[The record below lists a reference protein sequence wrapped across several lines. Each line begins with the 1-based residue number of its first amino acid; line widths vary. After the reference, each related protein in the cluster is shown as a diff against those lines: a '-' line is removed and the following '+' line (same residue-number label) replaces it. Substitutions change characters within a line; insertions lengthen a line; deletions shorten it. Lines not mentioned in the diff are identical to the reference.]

1 VVVHTYNP
9 RYSGGEDGSTAVQEK
24 ELGGREGEMIQTLY
38 ANMNLKKKKKE
49 KEGEPISKASWARGY
64 NPVIPAIWQ
73 GEVGGSWFKVSPG
86 KVS

>member
-1 VVVHTYNP
+1 MEALQFKKK
-9 RYSGGEDGSTAVQEK
+9 SW
-24 ELGGREGEMIQTLY
+24 GGRAGEMIQTLY